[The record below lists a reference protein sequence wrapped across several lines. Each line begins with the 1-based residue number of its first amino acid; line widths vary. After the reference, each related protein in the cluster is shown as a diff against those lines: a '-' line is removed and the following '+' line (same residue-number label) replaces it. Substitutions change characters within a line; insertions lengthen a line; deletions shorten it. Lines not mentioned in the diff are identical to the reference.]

1 MKSSLRDTI
10 EVRLRS
16 ALSAIAAGD
25 DVAPGDLLR
34 LEGLCE
40 AAVIEGTSSEGE
52 LDSLAETLHEEILG
66 ESLTQR
72 LGADWRTY
80 HPFPQLPLYM
90 QRAPVSPSTPA

>member
-1 MKSSLRDTI
+1 VKSSLRDTI
-10 EVRLRS
+10 EARLRS
-16 ALSAIAAGD
+16 ALCAIAAGD
-25 DVAPGDLLR
+25 DVAPGHLLR
-34 LEGLCE
+34 LEWLCE
-40 AAVIEGTSSEGE
+40 AAVMEGASSEEE

-72 LGADWRTY
+72 LGADWRVY